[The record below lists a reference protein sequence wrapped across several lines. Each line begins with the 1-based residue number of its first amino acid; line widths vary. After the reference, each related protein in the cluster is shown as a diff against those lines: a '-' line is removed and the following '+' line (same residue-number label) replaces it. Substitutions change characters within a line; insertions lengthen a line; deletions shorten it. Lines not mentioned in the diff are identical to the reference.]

1 MPYHLRKAPRK
12 NLFWVVNAES
22 GKKYSSNPLPRERAE
37 AQRRA
42 IYASENGYVLRN
54 RSRSRSKR
62 SSPRRSKTSKRSK
75 SVPRRRRSGRRLS
88 GGAAQCVYFT
98 GKTNVN
104 YLNKEYFT
112 QAEFL
117 AMCQDVY
124 LNQFLNYF
132 PDENV
137 DQWNVE
143 RWVEETGA
151 EFRKC
156 PPGLF

>member
-12 NLFWVVNAES
+12 NLFWVVNADS
-22 GKKYSSNPLPRERAE
+22 GKKYSFNPLPKERAE

-98 GKTNVN
+98 GRN
-104 YLNKEYFT
+104 YLNKKYFT

-117 AMCQDVY
+117 AMCQDEF

-151 EFRKC
+151 EFIKC